1 MSKLL
6 IVPAAV
12 VLFYVVAITY
22 LASVGTFEQ
31 LACILLS
38 AVAANRALSLWLNK
52 HQDLFNTYDNDRRRA
67 AVRRRALSRR

>member
-22 LASVGTFEQ
+22 LASVGTFGQ
-31 LACILLS
+31 LSCILLS
-38 AVAANRALSLWLNK
+38 ALAANRALSMWLNTY
-52 HQDLFNTYDNDRRRA
+52 QDLFNTYDNDRRRA
-67 AVRRRALSRR
+67 AVRRRALRRR